1 MNATQ
6 PGNPV
11 PSPTMRSMFDRIAPV
26 YDAMN
31 TLMTGGLDARWR
43 RAAIA
48 AARLGPGM
56 RVLDVACG
64 TGKLARAAA
73 AAVGQRGEV
82 VGLDLSAA
90 MLRRAAGASTP
101 AGAATP
107 RYLVGDALAL
117 PFDSGR
123 SGDGFDA
130 VTIGFGLRNLPDHRA
145 GLHEMRRVLVPGA
158 RLVVLEIAEPR
169 TGLPRFLYLTW
180 FRRAVPLLGR
190 LLRGGGAYRYL
201 SESLRAYPA
210 PARVAELMNEVGLTD
225 VRWRWLPSGMAT
237 LHVGRRPIAA
247 TVSTGGEAAT

>member
-1 MNATQ
+1 VNARQ
-6 PGNPV
+6 PVNPV
-11 PSPTMRSMFDRIAPV
+11 SSPTMRSMFDRIAPV

-31 TLMTGGLDARWR
+31 TLMTGGLDERWR

-73 AAVGQRGEV
+73 AAVGPRGAV
-82 VGLDLSAA
+82 VGLDLSAE
-90 MLRRAAGASTP
+90 MLRQAAGEATP
-101 AGAATP
+101 AGVATP
-107 RYLVGDALAL
+107 SYLLGDALAL
-117 PFDSGR
+117 PFDSG
-123 SGDGFDA
+123 STGDGFDA

-169 TGLPRFLYLTW
+169 TGLPRLLYLTW

-190 LLRGGGAYRYL
+190 LLQRGNAYRYL

-237 LHVGRRPIAA
+237 LHVGRVPIAES
-247 TVSTGGEAAT
+247 VSTGDEAA